1 LIRKNFHFRR
11 QKYTQT
17 FAQINVFDAQRQN
30 ANAVGRCTSCKN
42 RSATL
47 YSPDME
53 KSKATLRDVPKAAGV
68 HISTASRALN
78 SDTRI
83 TPDVVERVRSV
94 AGKLGYRVNAFASS
108 LGTKRRTR

>member
-94 AGKLGYRVNAFASS
+94 AGKLG
-108 LGTKRRTR
+108 